1 MVETVIGKKEKKW
14 ITEVLRQHTLEITFI
29 KANGGER
36 VMKCTLDPSL
46 LPPAPIHETN
56 TDNPVD
62 FPKTKKERKSNDE
75 VLAVYDIESDGW
87 RSFRWDSLTQIK
99 LVLQ

>member
-36 VMKCTLDPSL
+36 VMKCTLNENIIPISTDTTKAVVKKKQHSPDV
-46 LPPAPIHETN
+46 LP
-56 TDNPVD
+56 VW
-62 FPKTKKERKSNDE
+62 
-75 VLAVYDIESDGW
+75 DIEADGW
-87 RSFRWDSLTQIK
+87 RSFRWDSIQTVK
-99 LVLQ
+99 VL